1 MNDQLEFKV
10 NACNIS
16 WFNAIG
22 ENIIVHTQWVI
33 RSQMI
38 LSWNIYSKSETCSN
52 RCPHPVDHKYSGWIV
67 SNLVVPNLMAYYWTP
82 TKLNGSRNWMAHQI
96 EWLTKMTGSPNWI
109 AHQSEWLTKLNG
121 SLSNWMTHHWKA
133 RKTKWVTI
141 EWLTE
146 LNGSLSN
153 EKLGRTRGAWCI
165 LGASLPHQPQSQ
177 VLELTLDDT
186 EIFWRLQAFFFLDK
200 SIPCFHFLEWNAP

>member
-1 MNDQLEFKV
+1 
-10 NACNIS
+10 
-16 WFNAIG
+16 
-22 ENIIVHTQWVI
+22 
-33 RSQMI
+33 
-38 LSWNIYSKSETCSN
+38 
-52 RCPHPVDHKYSGWIV
+52 
-67 SNLVVPNLMAYYWTP
+67 MAHYWTP

-133 RKTKWVTI
+133 RKTEWVTI
-141 EWLTE
+141 EWLTV

-153 EKLGRTRGAWCI
+153 EKLGRTRGAWYI

-177 VLELTLDDT
+177 VQELTLDDT

-200 SIPCFHFLEWNAP
+200 SIENTMFSFSRMKCTLNSCVKNNCCMLDRNSNGRNVFTCGKN